1 VTSQTFNQSLPLEV
15 DANIKK
21 SKSQYQVLTN
31 RRLSFEASN
40 LSKYPIK
47 NLLITINVLTN
58 QEKNKKEDTEKV
70 TEQSIQK
77 KL

>member
-1 VTSQTFNQSLPLEV
+1 MTSQTFNQSLPLEV